1 MSLHKISTGK
11 YDAENNSFKHF
22 EIEEFKPEK
31 VNFDHNQLD
40 LYSIGK
46 RIANTSKKNKFE
58 NIPMD
63 TNLFYFI
70 PYKTSEE
77 LQKNEYDNTLL
88 ETIEFVKNSTTV
100 SNDRNKYTQLLYYEV
115 LHAQD
120 KPLNKIFVWLT
131 GGFLK
136 PSRFILAAL
145 FILLL
150 FAGLYMLPIIEFNS
164 FTNGLAHSLDFGDAV
179 YFSGITFT
187 TIGYGDVSPIGFARL
202 LAILEGICGISIMSS
217 FLVSLVK
224 KYID

>member
-1 MSLHKISTGK
+1 M
-11 YDAENNSFKHF
+11 
-22 EIEEFKPEK
+22 
-31 VNFDHNQLD
+31 
-40 LYSIGK
+40 
-46 RIANTSKKNKFE
+46 
-58 NIPMD
+58 
-63 TNLFYFI
+63 FYFI
-70 PYKTSEE
+70 PYKTSQE

-100 SNDRNKYTQLLYYEV
+100 SNDRNQYTQLLYYEV

-136 PSRFILAAL
+136 PFRFVLAAIL
-145 FILLL
+145 ILLF
-150 FAGLYMLPIIEFNS
+150 FAGLYMLPIFEFNS
-164 FTNGLAHSLDFGDAV
+164 SQNGLAHSLAFGEAI

-187 TIGYGDVSPIGFARL
+187 TIGYGDISPIGLARL